1 MYVKF
6 HSPTS
11 KLNSGVICDSEPENL
26 CDGGVICDSG
36 VRRRQKETRVRQ
48 CRSQLAT
55 RNRKKKSEATEIPKF
70 RDLSLDHVPV
80 KKNNHVLTFNL
91 EKL

>member
-36 VRRRQKETRVRQ
+36 VRRRQKETRVKQ
-48 CRSQLAT
+48 CRSQLAAE
-55 RNRKKKSEATEIPKF
+55 RRRVKQKKSQ
-70 RDLSLDHVPV
+70 
-80 KKNNHVLTFNL
+80 NL
-91 EKL
+91 GI